1 MTTSLFVDT
10 SGWASFFIQDQPHYP
25 QALQALSHART
36 ENHRIITT
44 NYIIAELVAL
54 LHSPLRLPRSRIFST
69 INSIKSRPYIQIIH
83 IDPFIDQAAWEL
95 CQNRPDK
102 PWSLVDCS
110 SFIIMQQHNTQQA
123 LTNDHHFEQAGF
135 IRLLNASTP

>member
-10 SGWASFFIQDQPHYP
+10 SRWASFFIQDQPHYP
-25 QALQALSHART
+25 QALQVLTHART
-36 ENHRIITT
+36 ENHRITT
-44 NYIIAELVAL
+44 SNYIIAELVAL
-54 LHSPLRLPRSRIFST
+54 LHSPSRLPRNHIFST

-83 IDPFIDQAAWEL
+83 IDSTIDQSAWEL

-102 PWSLVDCS
+102 SWSLVDCS
-110 SFIIMQQHNTQQA
+110 SFVIMQQHNIQQA

-135 IRLLNASTP
+135 IHLLN